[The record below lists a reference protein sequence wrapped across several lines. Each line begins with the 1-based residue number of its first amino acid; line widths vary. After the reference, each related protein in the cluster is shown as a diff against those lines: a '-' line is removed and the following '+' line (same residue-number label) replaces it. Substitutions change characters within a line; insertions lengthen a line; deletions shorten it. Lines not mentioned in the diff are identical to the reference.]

1 MNSRITQ
8 DKNQTKTRQNMRS
21 PKNHPLK
28 VEIARTTKLLTQ
40 LGDYWIYVF
49 RNNHDQKEHLA
60 IVRGDVFDTDEAP
73 IWLPSEC
80 LTSEVM
86 GVLCFDCREQLGWT
100 LQTIGQPCGIVLY
113 LCQEGYGIGLT
124 NKIKAH
130 QLQGQYIDPVEVNQ
144 TLGLHDDEREYHIA
158 AAILRLLGFRSLL
171 LRTNHP
177 NKLKQLEDLGVIL
190 QHRSYSTTP
199 NTPNQSH
206 LEDKEKKSAPL
217 FQLLSK

>member
-1 MNSRITQ
+1 MI
-8 DKNQTKTRQNMRS
+8 S
-21 PKNHPLK
+21 PKNYLLQT
-28 VEIARTTKLLTQ
+28 EIASTSKLSTQ
-40 LGDYWIYVF
+40 FGDFWLYVF

-73 IWLPSEC
+73 TWLHSEY

-86 GVLCFDCREQLGWT
+86 GVLCFDCREQLGQT
-100 LQTIGQPCGIVLY
+100 LQNIGQPCGIVLY
-113 LCQEGYGIGLT
+113 LCQEGYGIGPT

-130 QLQGQYIDPVEVNQ
+130 QLPGQYIDPAEVNQ

-158 AAILRLLGFRSLL
+158 AAMLRLLGFHSLA

-190 QHRSYSTTP
+190 QHRSYSTTS
-199 NTPNQSH
+199 NTSNQSH